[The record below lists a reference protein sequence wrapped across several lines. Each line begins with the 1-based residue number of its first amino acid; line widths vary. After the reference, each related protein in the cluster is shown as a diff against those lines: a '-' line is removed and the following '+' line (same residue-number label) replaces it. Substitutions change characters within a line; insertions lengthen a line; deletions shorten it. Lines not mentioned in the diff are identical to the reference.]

1 MKVLNILLEI
11 TIYSGILFCAIML
24 IKQGFKNRMSPFLHL
39 VIWGL
44 LIARL
49 LVPVMLESSVHLIVI
64 PAEISSEAT
73 QAQTPETNTDATPG
87 YGISGTNQAQQ
98 QASAIQQEAN
108 AAAPSTATQNAVA
121 NQNAITLSTEEIL
134 LAVWLTGAGIGL
146 LYLVALYTLLRRR
159 IRKNAQAP
167 SKRLLA
173 LFTETKAELNIRR
186 NVRIIG
192 QCEYGTPA
200 VLFPNT
206 VLMPINTLVSMRDE
220 EVKFVLRHE
229 LMHFKRRDHIFGLV
243 LSILNAVYWFN
254 PVVWI
259 AFKQIRA
266 DMETA
271 CDSDVVRVFSSD
283 EKTTYAAVILSLFSK
298 KQYGNLVLGMVQ
310 GNTRQIAEK
319 RIRGVFMNRKSNRKV
334 KLAAIAL
341 ASLLLF
347 TCFTTAC
354 QPTPESEIV
363 VGKNND
369 NLDSIIAG
377 TPAPT
382 MNVQPTEVWQEQL
395 NGTNVTINIDAAI
408 AFPQVAQFPVVEAG
422 PKLYTVDDA
431 WKIIKVFF
439 QDAAVYDEPIF
450 TKEVLEA
457 QILALKKE
465 LAEVQSG
472 TLDEDAESIQ
482 DEIDYYTELLQTAPS
497 EDDASQAIDDLV
509 FEEKNGREIINVSAN
524 IGNSGSP
531 ATLMIARDGTTY
543 TSTIYFSN
551 LPDTLPTTITTENN
565 MEMTLDEA
573 VSLAQSTMS
582 DLGIEDMILVE
593 SNTVGSTQEQ
603 AYQLNFI
610 KSVNSVGITDYQTH
624 MMTQQEGEASVYAP
638 ILQAEQATIYIND
651 SGVLQ
656 FSLLNA
662 LEMGSVINE
671 NVDTLSLDKVK
682 DIFRDQVFYNYYAP
696 DDHPLTINV
705 DRIELSY
712 FIQSVKDQPGV
723 FRAIPV
729 WDFLASEGAVE
740 GDSYIYSVLTINAI
754 DGSVIDRNLGY

>member
-1 MKVLNILLEI
+1 MKTLNILLEI

-24 IKQGFKNRMSPFLHL
+24 LKRCFKNKMSPFLHL

-49 LVPVMLESSVHLIVI
+49 LIPVTLESSVHLFVI
-64 PAEISSEAT
+64 PAE
-73 QAQTPETNTDATPG
+73 
-87 YGISGTNQAQQ
+87 
-98 QASAIQQEAN
+98 
-108 AAAPSTATQNAVA
+108 TQNATMQEQSQSPVSDPDAAA
-121 NQNAITLSTEEIL
+121 NTNAYNATQPQTNGGQAQAATAPATTSIVPNQKLLVLSTEEIL

-146 LYLVALYTLLRRR
+146 LYLAVLYGVLRRR
-159 IRKNAQAP
+159 IRANAQPP
-167 SKRLLA
+167 SMRLLE
-173 LFTETKAELNIRR
+173 LFTEVKAELNIRR

-200 VLFPNT
+200 VMFPNT
-206 VLMPINTLVSMRDE
+206 VLMPINTLVSMRDD

-229 LMHFKRRDHIFGLV
+229 LMHFKRGDHI
-243 LSILNAVYWFN
+243 LSLALSVLNAVYWFN
-254 PVVWI
+254 PIVWI
-259 AFKQIRA
+259 AFKQMRA

-271 CDSDVVRVFSSD
+271 CDSDVVRYFSSD
-283 EKTTYAAVILSLFSK
+283 EKSTYAAVILSLFSK

-310 GNTRQIAEK
+310 GSTRQIAEK
-319 RIRGVFMNRKSNRKV
+319 RIRGVFMNNKSNRRV
-334 KLAAIAL
+334 KLISIAL
-341 ASLLLF
+341 ASLLLL

-354 QPTPESEIV
+354 QPTPEKEVV

-395 NGTNVTINIDAAI
+395 SGNNVTVNIDAEVV
-408 AFPQVAQFPVVEAG
+408 FPQAAQFPVVEVA
-422 PKLYTVDDA
+422 PIYFTEDDA

-439 QDAAVYDEPIF
+439 KDNAVYDEPLW

-457 QILALKKE
+457 QILTLKKE

-472 TLDEDAESIQ
+472 ALDEDAESIQ
-482 DEIDYYTELLQTAPS
+482 TEIDYYTELLQTAPS
-497 EDDASQAIDDLV
+497 ENDAPQAITDLS
-509 FEEKNGREIINVSAN
+509 FEEQNGREVINVSAN
-524 IGNSGSP
+524 IGNNGYP
-531 ATLMIARDGTTY
+531 ATLMITRNANEYRSG
-543 TSTIYFSN
+543 IYFSN
-551 LPDTLPTTITTENN
+551 RRNEDITTYPTTENN

-573 VSLAQSTMS
+573 ISKAQSTMS
-582 DLGIEDMILVE
+582 ELGLEDMILTE
-593 SNTVGSTQEQ
+593 SGIEGSANEQ
-603 AYQLNFI
+603 GYVLNFI
-610 KSVNSVGITDYQTH
+610 RSVNGIGIPDYQTH
-624 MMTQQEGEASVYAP
+624 MMTEPVEGNSVYAP
-638 ILQAEQATIYIND
+638 FLSPEQVTIYIND
-651 SGVLQ
+651 TGILK
-656 FSLLNA
+656 FYLTNA

-671 NVDTLSLDKVK
+671 NVDTLSLDEVK
-682 DIFRDQVFYNYYAP
+682 DIFREQVFYNYYAS
-696 DDHPLTINV
+696 DDRPLTINV
-705 DRIELSY
+705 DRVELSY

-740 GDSYIYSVLTINAI
+740 GDSYTYSVLTINAI